1 MTHPDAPL
9 LTARRIGLHTQH
21 QPVVLLAADSPASR
35 AEGLGPHAQV
45 LLCKDGREVTAT
57 LYQVT
62 SGLIGPGEA
71 GLSEAAWT
79 LLGVAEGD
87 VVSVRHPPSLE
98 SFSSVRRRIY
108 GQRLTRPEMTA
119 IVGDVVGGRYMDA
132 QLSAFLTA
140 CTAMP
145 LDIDETAALT
155 QAMAQAGERLS
166 WKSPVVIDK
175 HCVGGLPGNRTTP
188 IVVAIAAAC
197 GLTMPKTS
205 SRAITSP
212 AGTADT
218 MEVLAPVE
226 LSAAQMRRV
235 VEAEGGCIV
244 WGGAMNLSPA
254 DDVLIRVERVLDMEA
269 QGQVVASVLSKK
281 VSAGATHVILDL
293 PVGPTAK
300 LRSADSADSMVTLFT
315 AVAERVGLTV
325 RCLLTD
331 GGQPVGRGIGPALE
345 ARDVMAVLRGD
356 ADAPQ
361 DLARRAVIL
370 AGAALELAGA
380 AAAGQGEAMARAS
393 LQSGA
398 ALTRFERI
406 CEAQG
411 GMRDIPLAAIQRTIT
426 AAHSGRVTQINNRKI
441 ARLAKLAGAPDAKA
455 AGIDLHV
462 HLGDEVAAGQPLATL
477 HAEAPGEAAY
487 ALEYA
492 AANQDIILTEA

>member
-1 MTHPDAPL
+1 
-9 LTARRIGLHTQH
+9 
-21 QPVVLLAADSPASR
+21 
-35 AEGLGPHAQV
+35 
-45 LLCKDGREVTAT
+45 
-57 LYQVT
+57 
-62 SGLIGPGEA
+62 
-71 GLSEAAWT
+71 
-79 LLGVAEGD
+79 
-87 VVSVRHPPSLE
+87 
-98 SFSSVRRRIY
+98 
-108 GQRLTRPEMTA
+108 
-119 IVGDVVGGRYMDA
+119 
-132 QLSAFLTA
+132 
-140 CTAMP
+140 
-145 LDIDETAALT
+145 
-155 QAMAQAGERLS
+155 
-166 WKSPVVIDK
+166 
-175 HCVGGLPGNRTTP
+175 
-188 IVVAIAAAC
+188 
-197 GLTMPKTS
+197 
-205 SRAITSP
+205 
-212 AGTADT
+212 
-218 MEVLAPVE
+218 
-226 LSAAQMRRV
+226 
-235 VEAEGGCIV
+235 
-244 WGGAMNLSPA
+244 
-254 DDVLIRVERVLDMEA
+254 
-269 QGQVVASVLSKK
+269 
-281 VSAGATHVILDL
+281 VILDL

-300 LRSADSADSMVTLFT
+300 LRSADSADMMVTLFT